1 MSLQALN
8 MVLVAAFPALVL
20 PPFAS
25 TLEGS
30 LGGGTYPRV
39 TDFLENL
46 NAEFSEI
53 EEDRRTDLRKMADY
67 ITRKRASEKEANL
80 VFICT
85 HNSRR
90 SHMAQIWTQ
99 TIAHHLGISGVT
111 TYSGGTDATA
121 FNPRAVA
128 AMKEAGFKIKQRK
141 TSSNPVYAVS
151 FASGVP
157 SMEAF
162 SKKFSDPPNPQ
173 EDFCAVMVCS
183 QADEA
188 CPHLPGAE
196 KRFSIPYEDP
206 KAYDGTPQESE
217 KYNERSRQIARE
229 MFYLFSRVK

>member
-1 MSLQALN
+1 

-30 LGGGTYPRV
+30 LGGGTYPQL
-39 TDFLENL
+39 TDYLENL

-67 ITRKRASEKEANL
+67 ITRKRASEIEANL

-90 SHMAQIWTQ
+90 SHMAQIWAQ
-99 TIAHHLGISGVT
+99 TAAHHLGITGVS
-111 TYSGGTDATA
+111 TYSGGTAATA
-121 FNPRAVA
+121 FNPSAVA
-128 AMKEAGFKIKQRK
+128 AMRTAGFKIKQK
-141 TSSNPVYAVS
+141 DTTSNPVYTVS

-157 SMEAF
+157 PMEAY
-162 SKKFSDPPNPQ
+162 SKKFSDPANPE

-188 CPHLPGAE
+188 CPYVPGAE

-206 KAYDGTPQESE
+206 KAYDGSPQESE

-229 MFYLFSRVK
+229 MLYLFSRVK

>member
-1 MSLQALN
+1 MQPLN
-8 MVLVAAFPALVL
+8 MVLVAAFPAVVL

-25 TLEGS
+25 SLEGS
-30 LGGGTYPRV
+30 LGGGTYPLL
-39 TDFLENL
+39 TDYLENL

-53 EEDRRTDLRKMADY
+53 EEDRRADLRKMADY
-67 ITRKRASEKEANL
+67 VTRKRASEKEANL

-90 SHMAQIWTQ
+90 SHMAQIWAQ
-99 TIAHHLGISGVT
+99 TVAHHLGLSGVT

-128 AMKEAGFKIKQRK
+128 AMKEAGFKIKQRNN
-141 TSSNPVYAVS
+141 SSNPVYTVS
-151 FASGVP
+151 FASGAP
-157 SMEAF
+157 STEAF
-162 SKKFSDPPNPQ
+162 SKKFSDPSNPQ

-188 CPHLPGAE
+188 CPYVPGAE

-206 KAYDGTPQESE
+206 KAFDGTPQESE
-217 KYNERSRQIARE
+217 KYSERSRQIARE
-229 MFYLFSRVK
+229 MLYLFTRVK